1 PMSTNIAFNPIS
13 MSFPLLLKTL
23 QRMLPDFL
31 PSTLYLSSRLF
42 SSSATRDSSFST
54 LSMSLLPVLCEE
66 RPKIFFT
73 LSIIKLKCWC
83 DHNENK
89 VVHCLLDRY
98 FIVNAAG
105 VQMAGLV
112 RAPVDAAPR
121 RAVQK
126 SCGAAAL
133 QP

>member
-83 DHNENK
+83 DHSRNK
-89 VVHCLLDRY
+89 IIHYLLDRH
-98 FIVNAAG
+98 FHRVRGRRTGGGVGTGAG
-105 VQMAGLV
+105 
-112 RAPVDAAPR
+112 
-121 RAVQK
+121 
-126 SCGAAAL
+126 
-133 QP
+133 